1 MLPVR
6 RLVATMFTD
15 IVGYTAMMH
24 HNEEEAI
31 ALVKRHQEVLE
42 ACVAA
47 HQGEV
52 LQYYGDGSL
61 TIFNSAIEAL
71 QCALEV
77 QQELREEP
85 RVPLRIGIHMGE
97 IRLEEEKAYGDV
109 INLASRIES
118 IGQEGTVL
126 FSGDVF
132 ENIRNHPEFTAVSLG
147 TFDFKNVD
155 EPIEVFAL
163 ANDRFPVPRRE
174 EMEGKLK
181 QPRAVSQSSFWK
193 NIAVVLVCCLLVAVG
208 YWWMNLRVAG
218 TLPESILEAR
228 IAVIPYQNN
237 TNDPTLDVVGEMVA
251 DWLIQGMMNLEGTQ
265 VVSYQTIKDAI
276 QNADPIRERK
286 FRQVFQRQ
294 TGAQKIIRGTY
305 YRQGEQLIFQSQIID
320 VLSGN
325 VEFVLPE
332 ITGDEARIMDLVNE
346 LRQRI
351 LGYFSLV
358 NDQILLLEHKPPK
371 YEAYKIYLQA
381 YSYFGT
387 DYDQSR
393 KLCDQAIAI
402 DSSFL
407 WPYLTVAGSFYN
419 QGNTVGLDSVIAVVN
434 RRFRQL
440 STYERAYLEWAKTMS
455 TSDLVDDYQLIKPIF
470 SRDPKNLRNNYLM
483 GYSAS
488 MLNKPYEAVRY
499 FNLIDLED
507 LQVKYPAQTWWHLI
521 YTYNLIR
528 LDSLDKASYVLEFI
542 PEELASL
549 AYYYRRSE
557 IYIRQ
562 GREDKLQELI
572 AEVENRRLPDATIS
586 NLYVYISIQYQ
597 QRQDTGRHSHWFSLA
612 LDKIRSLSGSPSDR
626 EEMLA
631 GAYYFTEEFPKAL
644 PLYLEKIRTG
654 NITWYYLARI
664 GSSYA
669 RLGEVHKA
677 IEVIRQMEELDTSET
692 IGQYRYAMA
701 LVYSMLG
708 EQEKAVENM
717 QQAFRKGFGFTASRY
732 KDAFEFIPLH
742 GYPPFEEFVKPNE

>member
-42 ACVAA
+42 ACVAT

-71 QCALEV
+71 QCAMEV
-77 QQELREEP
+77 QQELRKEP

-132 ENIRNHPEFTAVSLG
+132 ENIRNHPEFRAVSLG

-155 EPIEVFAL
+155 ELIEVFAL
-163 ANDRFPVPRRE
+163 ANDRFPIPRRE

-181 QPRAVSQSSFWK
+181 QTRAVSQSSFWK
-193 NIAVVLVCCLLVAVG
+193 NIAVVLVCCLLAAVG
-208 YWWMNLRVAG
+208 YWWMNFRVAG
-218 TLPESILEAR
+218 TLPESIREAR

-332 ITGDEARIMDLVNE
+332 ITGNEARIMDLVNE

-358 NDQILLLEHKPPK
+358 NDQILSLEHKPPK

-419 QGNTVGLDSVIAVVN
+419 QGNTVGLDSVITVVN

-440 STYERAYLEWAKTMS
+440 NAYERAYLEWAKTMS

-499 FNLIDLED
+499 FNLIDPED
-507 LQVKYPAQTWWHLI
+507 LKVKYPAQTWWHLI

-528 LDSLDKASYVLEFI
+528 LDSLDKASYVLGFI

-562 GREDKLQELI
+562 GREDKLQQLI
-572 AEVENRRLPDATIS
+572 AEVESRRLPDATIN

-597 QRQDTGRHSHWFSLA
+597 HHQDTDRHSRWFRLA
-612 LDKIRSLSGSPSDR
+612 VDKIRSQSGSPSDR

-631 GAYYFTEEFPKAL
+631 GAYYFTKEYPKAL
-644 PLYLEKIRTG
+644 PLYLERVRTG

-664 GSSYA
+664 GSIYA
-669 RLGEVHKA
+669 RLGEVNKA
-677 IEVIRQMEELDTSET
+677 IEVIRQMEELDTPET
-692 IGQYRYAMA
+692 IGQYRYATA

-708 EQEKAVENM
+708 EQEKAVEHM
-717 QQAFRKGFGFTASRY
+717 QQAFRMGFGFTASRY
-732 KDAFEFIPLH
+732 KDAFEFLPLH
-742 GYPPFEEFVKPNE
+742 GYSPFEEFVKPNG